1 MQINKKKL
9 REIYEDNKKVINI
22 VLIFLFC
29 VLILAII
36 VKVFDNNNSNSNQ
49 NNPEVV
55 EEVLEI
61 TLFGAKV
68 IEIYEGEEYVE
79 PGYYAITN
87 FGEIKTEE
95 IEIINQV
102 NTNKPGNYTITYIL
116 GDKTATRTVRV
127 LEKEEITGN
136 LTLTLKGNST
146 IILNKDDEYVEP
158 GYEAIDSIDGDITDL
173 VQVEGNLDTSVAG
186 TYTLT
191 YIIENSRLEQKMLTR
206 TIIVTES
213 NLEIA
218 IESTNQS
225 YTNKDITLNIVVSGT
240 NFRYVKYPDGTV
252 STLRSSTYKVSNN
265 GTYTF
270 YVYDN
275 NLNYVVKSITI
286 NNIDKTEPTGTCTL
300 EYKDGKSTFKVVASD
315 TGSGIKSYDYYGNN
329 SLLINRTSNNY
340 STTSRFTS
348 GYVIIFDKA
357 DNKRRIDCSVLNSYD
372 LEVHFINVGREDAI
386 LIRSSDKT
394 IFIDGG
400 TYNKK
405 DTITPYLKDLGV
417 THIDAMIGS
426 HLHYNHIQAQADILE
441 NFTVDK
447 IYYPQDLNT
456 CYSTYCDLD
465 DQKYI
470 LNAIKKYNKT
480 ISIMKVGDNFNIG
493 DMNIFCIGPISFQ
506 TRSQNKYRQNYN
518 SLNFILT
525 YGDTKF
531 MFTGDYMQYS
541 NILKRFSKNLL
552 DVDVLKYPHHGN
564 ASLGKELVEAMS
576 PKYVV
581 LTNSRDELSNRV
593 EKTYLT
599 NVGASF
605 YYSYKHGNILMIS
618 DGTTITV
625 KTNVKASD
633 YRR

>member
-95 IEIINQV
+95 IEVINQV

-136 LTLTLKGNST
+136 LTLTLKWNST

-158 GYEAIDSIDGDITDL
+158 GYEAIDSIDGDITDF

-191 YIIENSRLEQKMLTR
+191 YIIENSHLEQKMLTR

-270 YVYDN
+270 YVY
-275 NLNYVVKSITI
+275 I
-286 NNIDKTEPTGTCTL
+286 NIN
-300 EYKDGKSTFKVVASD
+300 TFL
-315 TGSGIKSYDYYGNN
+315 I
-329 SLLINRTSNNY
+329 LLYFS
-340 STTSRFTS
+340 F
-348 GYVIIFDKA
+348 F
-357 DNKRRIDCSVLNSYD
+357 
-372 LEVHFINVGREDAI
+372 
-386 LIRSSDKT
+386 
-394 IFIDGG
+394 
-400 TYNKK
+400 
-405 DTITPYLKDLGV
+405 
-417 THIDAMIGS
+417 
-426 HLHYNHIQAQADILE
+426 
-441 NFTVDK
+441 
-447 IYYPQDLNT
+447 
-456 CYSTYCDLD
+456 CDR
-465 DQKYI
+465 
-470 LNAIKKYNKT
+470 
-480 ISIMKVGDNFNIG
+480 M
-493 DMNIFCIGPISFQ
+493 
-506 TRSQNKYRQNYN
+506 
-518 SLNFILT
+518 
-525 YGDTKF
+525 
-531 MFTGDYMQYS
+531 
-541 NILKRFSKNLL
+541 SKQ
-552 DVDVLKYPHHGN
+552 
-564 ASLGKELVEAMS
+564 
-576 PKYVV
+576 
-581 LTNSRDELSNRV
+581 
-593 EKTYLT
+593 
-599 NVGASF
+599 
-605 YYSYKHGNILMIS
+605 
-618 DGTTITV
+618 
-625 KTNVKASD
+625 
-633 YRR
+633 

>member
-1 MQINKKKL
+1 M
-9 REIYEDNKKVINI
+9 
-22 VLIFLFC
+22 
-29 VLILAII
+29 
-36 VKVFDNNNSNSNQ
+36 
-49 NNPEVV
+49 V

-95 IEIINQV
+95 IEVINQV

-405 DTITPYLKDLGV
+405 ILLL
-417 THIDAMIGS
+417 HI
-426 HLHYNHIQAQADILE
+426 
-441 NFTVDK
+441 
-447 IYYPQDLNT
+447 
-456 CYSTYCDLD
+456 
-465 DQKYI
+465 
-470 LNAIKKYNKT
+470 
-480 ISIMKVGDNFNIG
+480 
-493 DMNIFCIGPISFQ
+493 
-506 TRSQNKYRQNYN
+506 
-518 SLNFILT
+518 
-525 YGDTKF
+525 
-531 MFTGDYMQYS
+531 
-541 NILKRFSKNLL
+541 
-552 DVDVLKYPHHGN
+552 
-564 ASLGKELVEAMS
+564 
-576 PKYVV
+576 
-581 LTNSRDELSNRV
+581 
-593 EKTYLT
+593 
-599 NVGASF
+599 
-605 YYSYKHGNILMIS
+605 
-618 DGTTITV
+618 
-625 KTNVKASD
+625 
-633 YRR
+633 

>member
-1 MQINKKKL
+1 
-9 REIYEDNKKVINI
+9 
-22 VLIFLFC
+22 
-29 VLILAII
+29 
-36 VKVFDNNNSNSNQ
+36 
-49 NNPEVV
+49 
-55 EEVLEI
+55 
-61 TLFGAKV
+61 
-68 IEIYEGEEYVE
+68 
-79 PGYYAITN
+79 
-87 FGEIKTEE
+87 
-95 IEIINQV
+95 
-102 NTNKPGNYTITYIL
+102 
-116 GDKTATRTVRV
+116 
-127 LEKEEITGN
+127 
-136 LTLTLKGNST
+136 
-146 IILNKDDEYVEP
+146 
-158 GYEAIDSIDGDITDL
+158 
-173 VQVEGNLDTSVAG
+173 
-186 TYTLT
+186 
-191 YIIENSRLEQKMLTR
+191 MLTR

-581 LTNSRDELSNRV
+581 LTNSRDELSSRS